1 MTCPSHRVRCTT
13 PLALGSDQ
21 QRIVILALP
30 RSMPIV
36 VGPCLLQIGWER
48 ASSREDVG
56 TATRPEYCMIVV
68 QSESIP
74 RSVKESR
81 ERLADACA
89 STRRDALQ
97 ALKDRAT
104 EVLIFDEAV
113 QAKKGS
119 MQTVE
124 LWRTTLHRVS
134 TIDASAGAPMLESC
148 VYTFAIV
155 QALAI
160 AAAEPVLLLTPQV
173 MAKLLPLRQLLAD
186 CGILHTARMVLR
198 LFWLAVHNATY
209 GQDEAEF
216 RRVWQVI
223 PWLGVSA
230 SLSGSQTQQDETATV
245 YSMVSVISNIQK
257 EQLCTNASTL
267 LGWRRGPP
275 PYVDHFDVTVPY
287 SNTFVAPPSLF
298 PPLSLLHQNDTL
310 PVDAESLQ
318 VLEDVQLVV
327 PAFLPEDPDILPLLK
342 VAEFNELYP
351 ALDNLKKLRLIG
363 GLGKRIMGL
372 DRLLHWELRQ
382 SLEGYLGFVLHCI
395 VSGECSMTALLFS
408 DALLAIGI
416 RVQGRGFSSMMVTDI
431 DKHAEKG
438 FQASRLAITD
448 RWGMYRE
455 FDES

>member
-1 MTCPSHRVRCTT
+1 M
-13 PLALGSDQ
+13 
-21 QRIVILALP
+21 
-30 RSMPIV
+30 
-36 VGPCLLQIGWER
+36 
-48 ASSREDVG
+48 
-56 TATRPEYCMIVV
+56 
-68 QSESIP
+68 
-74 RSVKESR
+74 
-81 ERLADACA
+81 
-89 STRRDALQ
+89 
-97 ALKDRAT
+97 
-104 EVLIFDEAV
+104 
-113 QAKKGS
+113 
-119 MQTVE
+119 
-124 LWRTTLHRVS
+124 
-134 TIDASAGAPMLESC
+134 
-148 VYTFAIV
+148 
-155 QALAI
+155 
-160 AAAEPVLLLTPQV
+160 
-173 MAKLLPLRQLLAD
+173 
-186 CGILHTARMVLR
+186 
-198 LFWLAVHNATY
+198 N
-209 GQDEAEF
+209 
-216 RRVWQVI
+216 
-223 PWLGVSA
+223 A

-257 EQLCTNASTL
+257 EQLCTNASIL

-275 PYVDHFDVTVPY
+275 PYVDHFDVTAAY

-318 VLEDVQLVV
+318 VLEDVQLVA

-342 VAEFNELYP
+342 VAEWNELYP

-395 VSGECSMTALLFS
+395 VSGECSMTALLLS

-416 RVQGRGFSSMMVTDI
+416 RVQGKGCSSMMVTDI

-455 FDES
+455 FNGSGTHLHARV